1 MSNFRFTIRGNLKTN
16 QIVFPSDLCK
26 FNLFRDFLRLS
37 QASDSTLS
45 QSSHSRS
52 NTGKRKE
59 TYKSKTT
66 GSMKMYS
73 DPSDTYIIKVGGQSV
88 EGTILLSYH
97 RNDITIYTLLFN
109 FQ

>member
-1 MSNFRFTIRGNLKTN
+1 MSNFRFTILGNLKTN

-37 QASDSTLS
+37 QASDSILS

-73 DPSDTYIIKVGGQSV
+73 DLSDTYIIKVGGQSV

-97 RNDITIYTLLFN
+97 RNDITIFTLLFN